1 MNRTAAQSIA
11 KCISIIAQDAA
22 KIAVID
28 YESHKTG
35 MNTSLGDFRAGLVRD
50 IERHEESIIRWLTL
64 YSTNNDTK

>member
-28 YESHKTG
+28 YAYRKEG
-35 MNTSLGDFRAGLVRD
+35 MNDLTAEVRSNYVKD
-50 IERHEESIIRWLTL
+50 IERHEQSIVNWLTL
-64 YSTNNDTK
+64 YSTNNETK